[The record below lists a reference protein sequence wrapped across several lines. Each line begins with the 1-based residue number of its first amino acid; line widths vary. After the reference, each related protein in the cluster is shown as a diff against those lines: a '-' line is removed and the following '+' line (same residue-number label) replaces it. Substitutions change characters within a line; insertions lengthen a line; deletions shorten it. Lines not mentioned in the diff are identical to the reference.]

1 MAAVKVLVLCVD
13 RDDDFGSKT
22 GLKGPFVGRQK
33 NIEAALA
40 LGLKDP
46 EDSDV
51 NTLLAA
57 IGIYEEMLKKG
68 IDAEI
73 ACILGDV
80 KVGYESD
87 LVLVNQLEAV
97 IEQVKP
103 DRAVLVSDGA
113 EDEFIYPMIFSRV
126 KVDSVRRVYIKQ
138 APTVESTYYTMVKMM
153 KDDKI
158 RKRILTP
165 IGLIFLVIG
174 VFSLIPKF
182 LALASQ
188 PDDLD
193 VIASLTWG
201 MLSLVIGLYLLAY
214 AYKVG
219 ERTRSGVGRMVR
231 AVRSGSQMIPFIIVS
246 SILLIIGLF
255 LGYSYANEDPNLD
268 LTVRSLL
275 FVAGVLW
282 LWVFSIL
289 TYETGRFVS
298 YYLAN
303 GRVLLAP
310 RGGRSYRPGQR
321 VHNPGGGGLDSPLPQ
336 GVPRIHDS
344 GGPGVPSGLPVPGLQ
359 RHHERH
365 VAQPVADS
373 ACGHRAEGNGRVP
386 GSVNRHGF
394 PGLVSVVRGHP
405 GGLRLRSGRRTRG
418 PPVAWPRWCLW
429 DSYAV
434 RTAFAPR

>member
-1 MAAVKVLVLCVD
+1 MKVLVLCVD

-33 NIEAALA
+33 NIEAAMA

-51 NTLLAA
+51 NTLFAA
-57 IGIYEEMLKKG
+57 ISIYEEMLKKG

-73 ACILGDV
+73 ACICGDV

-87 LVLVNQLEAV
+87 MVLVNQLEAV
-97 IEQVKP
+97 LNQVKP

-113 EDEFIYPMIFSRV
+113 EDEFIYPMVFSRV

-138 APTVESTYYTMVKMM
+138 APTMESTYYTMVKMM

-174 VFSLIPKF
+174 IFSLIPKF
-182 LALASQ
+182 LALAEQ
-188 PDDLD
+188 PDNIQI
-193 VIASLTWG
+193 IANMTWG
-201 MLSLVIGLYLLAY
+201 MLSLVIGIYLIAY

-219 ERTRSGVGRMVR
+219 ERTRTGLDRMVR

-246 SILLIIGLF
+246 IILFLIGLF
-255 LGYSYANEDPNLD
+255 LGASYANENPNLD

-275 FVAGVLW
+275 FVEGVLW

-289 TYETGRFVS
+289 TYETGRFVN
-298 YYLAN
+298 YYLSN
-303 GRVLLAP
+303 GKYYWPHVVVGLTVLASGFIIQGAVDSILLFLKEYRVSTTVVVLEFLA
-310 RGGRSYRPGQR
+310 GF
-321 VHNPGGGGLDSPLPQ
+321 LFLAF
-336 GVPRIHDS
+336 S
-344 GGPGVPSGLPVPGLQ
+344 GIMNMTLRNMSQTAKV
-359 RHHERH
+359 
-365 VAQPVADS
+365 
-373 ACGHRAEGNGRVP
+373 
-386 GSVNRHGF
+386 
-394 PGLVSVVRGHP
+394 VSEQKEHIEYP
-405 GGLRLRSGRRTRG
+405 E
-418 PPVAWPRWCLW
+418 A
-429 DSYAV
+429 
-434 RTAFAPR
+434 

>member
-1 MAAVKVLVLCVD
+1 VADVKVLVLCVD

-97 IEQVKP
+97 IDQVKP

-113 EDEFIYPMIFSRV
+113 EDEFIYPMVFSRV

-174 VFSLIPKF
+174 IFSLIPKF
-182 LALASQ
+182 LALASD
-188 PDDLD
+188 PNDLD

-246 SILLIIGLF
+246 SILFIIGLF

-268 LTVRSLL
+268 LAVRSLL
-275 FVAGVLW
+275 FVEGVLW

-298 YYLAN
+298 YYLSN
-303 GRVLLAP
+303 GKYYWPHVVVSLTVLASGFIIQGAVDSILLFLKEYRVSTTVVVLEFVAGFLFLAF
-310 RGGRSYRPGQR
+310 
-321 VHNPGGGGLDSPLPQ
+321 
-336 GVPRIHDS
+336 
-344 GGPGVPSGLPVPGLQ
+344 
-359 RHHERH
+359 
-365 VAQPVADS
+365 S
-373 ACGHRAEGNGRVP
+373 AIMNVTLRNLSQTVQTVTEQKD
-386 GSVNRHGF
+386 
-394 PGLVSVVRGHP
+394 VVEYP
-405 GGLRLRSGRRTRG
+405 E
-418 PPVAWPRWCLW
+418 A
-429 DSYAV
+429 
-434 RTAFAPR
+434 

>member
-1 MAAVKVLVLCVD
+1 VADVKVLVLCVD

-113 EDEFIYPMIFSRV
+113 EDEFIYPMVFSRV

-174 VFSLIPKF
+174 IFSLIPKF
-182 LALASQ
+182 LALAEQ

-193 VIASLTWG
+193 IIASMTWG
-201 MLSLVIGLYLLAY
+201 MLSLVIGVYLIAY

-219 ERTRSGVGRMVR
+219 ERTRTGLDRMVR
-231 AVRSGSQMIPFIIVS
+231 AVRSGSQMIPFMIVS
-246 SILLIIGLF
+246 IILVLIGLF
-255 LGYSYANEDPNLD
+255 LGASYANENPNLD

-275 FVAGVLW
+275 FVEGVLW
-282 LWVFSIL
+282 LWVFAIL
-289 TYETGRFVS
+289 TYETGRFVN
-298 YYLAN
+298 YYLSK
-303 GRVLLAP
+303 GKYYWPHVVVGLTVLASGFIIQGAVDSILLFLKE
-310 RGGRSYRPGQR
+310 YR
-321 VHNPGGGGLDSPLPQ
+321 
-336 GVPRIHDS
+336 
-344 GGPGVPSGLPVPGLQ
+344 
-359 RHHERH
+359 
-365 VAQPVADS
+365 
-373 ACGHRAEGNGRVP
+373 
-386 GSVNRHGF
+386 
-394 PGLVSVVRGHP
+394 VSVTIVVLEFLAGFLFLAFS
-405 GGLRLRSGRRTRG
+405 GIMNMTLRNMSQTMQVGAEQKDHVEY
-418 PPVAWPRWCLW
+418 PEA
-429 DSYAV
+429 
-434 RTAFAPR
+434 

>member
-1 MAAVKVLVLCVD
+1 MKVLVLCVD

-33 NIEAALA
+33 NIEAAMA

-57 IGIYEEMLKKG
+57 ISIYEEMLKKG
-68 IDAEI
+68 IDAEV
-73 ACILGDV
+73 ACICGDV

-87 LVLVNQLEAV
+87 MVLVNQLEAV
-97 IEQVKP
+97 LNQVKP

-113 EDEFIYPMIFSRV
+113 EDEFIYPMVFSRV

-138 APTVESTYYTMVKMM
+138 APTMESTYYTMVKMM

-174 VFSLIPKF
+174 IFSLIPKF
-182 LALASQ
+182 LALAEQ
-188 PDDLD
+188 PDDIQI
-193 VIASLTWG
+193 IANMTWG
-201 MLSLVIGLYLLAY
+201 MLSLVIGIYLIAY

-219 ERTRSGVGRMVR
+219 ERTRTGLGRMVR

-246 SILLIIGLF
+246 IILFLIGLF
-255 LGYSYANEDPNLD
+255 LGASYANENPNLD

-275 FVAGVLW
+275 FVEGVLW

-289 TYETGRFVS
+289 TYETGRFVN
-298 YYLAN
+298 YYLSN
-303 GRVLLAP
+303 GKYYWPHVVVGLTVLASGFIIQGAVDSILIFLNEHRVSTTVVVLEFLA
-310 RGGRSYRPGQR
+310 GF
-321 VHNPGGGGLDSPLPQ
+321 LFLAF
-336 GVPRIHDS
+336 S
-344 GGPGVPSGLPVPGLQ
+344 GIMNMTLRNISQ
-359 RHHERH
+359 T
-365 VAQPVADS
+365 AK
-373 ACGHRAEGNGRVP
+373 
-386 GSVNRHGF
+386 
-394 PGLVSVVRGHP
+394 VVTEQKEHIEYP
-405 GGLRLRSGRRTRG
+405 E
-418 PPVAWPRWCLW
+418 A
-429 DSYAV
+429 
-434 RTAFAPR
+434 